1 MLLLH
6 KYAPEVLKFI
16 LNIIDCIEYSFVSP
30 LLSTR
35 GGQMASKN
43 FSEAFNQYLQ
53 FAMYIAINNWNN

>member
-1 MLLLH
+1 MSLLH
-6 KYAPEVLKFI
+6 KYAPEVLKLI

-35 GGQMASKN
+35 GGQMAST
-43 FSEAFNQYLQ
+43 EAFNQYLQ